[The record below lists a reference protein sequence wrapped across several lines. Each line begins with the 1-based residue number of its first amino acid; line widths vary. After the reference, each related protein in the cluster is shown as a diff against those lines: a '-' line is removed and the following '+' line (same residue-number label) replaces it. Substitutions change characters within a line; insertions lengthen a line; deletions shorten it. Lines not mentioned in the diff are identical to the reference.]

1 VNLTRQILEGEIQ
14 LSVMKKLYVLV
25 ILLLVGCSGGGGD
38 SVSTPDVFAVSLAFT
53 RVAQVALDDIKVS
66 ATITKNG
73 NLLSGITPVVTVGAG
88 TASAVI
94 ESSSG
99 VYDFT
104 VTPASTGEFPV
115 TVSYGGVSKSG
126 TALVLSDVDAD
137 WGQPMS
143 VEGLVNTEGY
153 EDGPAISAD
162 GEWLFIQTGPI
173 YFSGLPYF
181 SAPSGCNGTL
191 VGCAVTTHGE
201 WIYDVVGPYAAPE
214 RPGFYTGRIA
224 AGAGQINHFTN
235 FYGGLSIFSP
245 PTLFYGFKRQADG
258 SYRQPF
264 RVSIDDNQE
273 ALLSPYG
280 LYPRL
285 DSSTDATV
293 LFAFNDPTDELG
305 DSGHDIYSAP
315 ITLGQD
321 NDLMTFTTAAGMT
334 RTSTTATA
342 LSFPS
347 HLGTQGNPHL
357 YSNADGT
364 ANSVWV
370 DNEKNLDPTLDLFY
384 YRLMAGTF
392 PSGTWSSITQLPTD
406 KLDLPGS
413 NESTPFFDGST
424 LYLHRDNGIVSSN
437 YLGGVYSASDSW
449 ADTVSIIDGEGSCT
463 TVGCISVVG
472 EPTIATIGGKTYL
485 FFVYALLRS
494 YDGGAFGDLN
504 MQIGVIEKK

>member
-1 VNLTRQILEGEIQ
+1 
-14 LSVMKKLYVLV
+14 MKVLYSLL
-25 ILLLVGCSGGGGD
+25 ILLIAGGAGGCGSD
-38 SVSTPDVFAVSLAFT
+38 STPDVFGISLVFT
-53 RVAQVALDDIKVS
+53 RVTQAGLDDIKVS

-73 NLLSGITPVVTVGAG
+73 TPLSGITPVVTLGAG
-88 TASAVI
+88 SASAI
-94 ESSSG
+94 TESSSG

-104 VTPASTGEFPV
+104 VTPASTGEYPV

-126 TALVLSDVDAD
+126 TALALFDVHAD

-153 EDGPAISAD
+153 EDGPVISAD

-173 YFSGLPYF
+173 YNSGLVYF
-181 SAPSGCNGTL
+181 SASTGCNGTL
-191 VGCAVTTHGE
+191 VGCAATTHGD
-201 WIYDVVGPYAAPE
+201 WVYDAVGPYAAPE
-214 RPGFYTGRIA
+214 RPGFYTKRIVSN
-224 AGAGQINHFTN
+224 QINHFTE
-235 FYGGLSIFSP
+235 FYGGLDLFSF
-245 PTLFYGFKRQADG
+245 PTLFYGFKRQPDG

-264 RVSIDDNQE
+264 RVSVDDNQE
-273 ALLSPYG
+273 ALLNPYG

-285 DSSTDATV
+285 DSTTNATI

-305 DSGHDIYSAP
+305 DSGTDIYSAP

-342 LSFPS
+342 LNFPS

-370 DNEKNLDPTLDLFY
+370 DNEYNSDKTQDLFY
-384 YRLMAGTF
+384 SELTAGTF

-406 KLDLPGS
+406 KLDLAAS
-413 NESTPFFDGST
+413 SESMPFFDGTT
-424 LYLHRDNGIVSSN
+424 LYLHRDSGIVSSN
-437 YLGGVYSASDSW
+437 HLGGVYSASSSW
-449 ADTVSIIDGEGSCT
+449 TNTVSILDGGGSCGV
-463 TVGCISVVG
+463 VGCISVVG
-472 EPTIATIGGKTYL
+472 EPTIATIDGKTYL